1 MKNLFLLFSHRLTE
15 VQKQDAY
22 RSLGISEIK
31 YLPDNLQNIWSNIPP
46 TSELVV
52 KEHLKPIFEYL
63 ANTAENQDIVLIQ
76 GDFGATYETV
86 TFCKNIGLIPV
97 YATTERKS
105 IEQQNEDGTVTTQ
118 RIFQHIHFR
127 KY

>member
-1 MKNLFLLFSHRLTE
+1 MKTLHLLFSHHLTE
-15 VQKQDAY
+15 LQKKDAY
-22 RSLGISEIK
+22 DNLGISEIK
-31 YLPDNLQNIWSNIPP
+31 YLPEHLQAVWSNVPP
-46 TSELVV
+46 TPDLQV
-52 KEHLKPIFEYL
+52 KEHLKPILEYL
-63 ANTAENQDIVLIQ
+63 ANTAQNQDVVLVQ

-86 TFCKNIGLIPV
+86 TFCKNIGLTPV

-105 IEQQNEDGTVTTQ
+105 VEKQNPDGTITTQ